1 MRTDDLIATMAES
14 PWPRLSPALRV
25 AVAMLAGWIVA
36 LLGMILVLGPPLAAV
51 PATGLLPFAVKT
63 GFTAALTAV
72 SVFAAIAA
80 GRPGQRLATRVVL
93 IGGPFLVL
101 VALAGLELSS
111 TPREAWEGLF
121 LGSTSA
127 TCVTAIVLASMPVL
141 ISVLWAYRAFAPTRP
156 VVAGLLAGTSSGAA
170 AAFAYALYCPE
181 TTASFLLVSYTP
193 GIALAAVAGALLGSR
208 LLRW

>member
-14 PWPRLSPALRV
+14 PWPRLSPARRV
-25 AVAMLAGWIVA
+25 AVAMLAGWVVA
-36 LLGMILVLGPPLAAV
+36 LLGMVLVLGPPLAAV

-63 GFTAALTAV
+63 GFTAALTAL

-80 GRPGQRLATRVVL
+80 GRPGQRLATRVAL
-93 IGGPFLVL
+93 IASPFLVL
-101 VALAGLELSS
+101 AALAGLELSS
-111 TPREAWEGLF
+111 TPREAWQALF

-127 TCVTAIVLASMPVL
+127 TCIAAIVLASVPVL
-141 ISVLWAYRAFAPTRP
+141 ISVIWAYRAFAPTRP
-156 VVAGLLAGTSSGAA
+156 AVAGLLAGTSSGAA

-181 TTASFLLVSYTP
+181 TTASFLLASYTP
-193 GIALAAVAGALLGSR
+193 GIAVAAGAGALLGGR